1 MKKIWYKCAEKNNFH
16 FLREKEYFYFSGEK
30 MAKRLT
36 AKQQKFVEEICKG
49 VKPSQA
55 YINSYGKK
63 NASAKTISVQAQ
75 KILKN
80 PNVYLAIDEN
90 YKKLQEKFSYSR
102 EESFRKIQ
110 EIQQK
115 AFEYKQEA
123 VTKDGAVVVLNNPD
137 LRTALKAEELK
148 GKLVNLYSDG
158 KNVEVSTAVQIVFND
173 NMKGL

>member
-1 MKKIWYKCAEKNNFH
+1 M
-16 FLREKEYFYFSGEK
+16 S
-30 MAKRLT
+30 KRLT
-36 AKQQKFVEEICKG
+36 AKQQKFVNEICKG

-55 YINSYGKK
+55 YINSYGK
-63 NASAKTISVQAQ
+63 NNSTLKTISVEASRL
-75 KILKN
+75 LKN
-80 PNVYLAIDEN
+80 PNVSLAIDEN
-90 YKKLQEKFSYSR
+90 YKKIQEKFSYSR

-115 AFEYKQEA
+115 AFEYRQEA

>member
-1 MKKIWYKCAEKNNFH
+1 
-16 FLREKEYFYFSGEK
+16 
-30 MAKRLT
+30 MAKILT
-36 AKQQKFVEEICKG
+36 AKQQKFVNEICKG

-55 YINSYGKK
+55 YINSYGK
-63 NASAKTISVQAQ
+63 NNSTLKTISVEASRL
-75 KILKN
+75 LKN
-80 PNVYLAIDEN
+80 PKVSLAIDEN

-148 GKLVNLYSDG
+148 GKLVNLYSDN
-158 KNVEVSTAVQIVFND
+158 KTEVNTAVQIVFND
-173 NMKGL
+173 NMQGL

>member
-1 MKKIWYKCAEKNNFH
+1 
-16 FLREKEYFYFSGEK
+16 

-36 AKQQKFVEEICKG
+36 AKQQKFVNEICKG
-49 VKPSQA
+49 VNPSQA
-55 YINSYGKK
+55 YINSYGKNNSSPSTIK
-63 NASAKTISVQAQ
+63 VNAQRL
-75 KILKN
+75 LKN
-80 PNVYLAIDEN
+80 TNIALTIDEN
-90 YKKLQEKFSYSR
+90 YKKIQEKFSYSR

-123 VTKDGAVVVLNNPD
+123 VTKDGDVVVLNNPD

-158 KNVEVSTAVQIVFND
+158 KNVEVNTAVQIVFNE

>member
-1 MKKIWYKCAEKNNFH
+1 MKKFWYKCAEKNNFH

-36 AKQQKFVEEICKG
+36 AKQQKFVNEICKG

-55 YINSYGKK
+55 YISAYNPKNSSKETIAVE
-63 NASAKTISVQAQ
+63 ASRL
-75 KILKN
+75 LKN
-80 PNVYLAIDEN
+80 PKVSLIIDEN

-123 VTKDGAVVVLNNPD
+123 VTKDGDVVVLNNPD

-148 GKLVNLYSDG
+148 GKLVNLYSDN
-158 KNVEVSTAVQIVFND
+158 KVEVNTAVQIVFND

>member
-1 MKKIWYKCAEKNNFH
+1 
-16 FLREKEYFYFSGEK
+16 

-36 AKQQKFVEEICKG
+36 AKQQKFVNEICKG
-49 VKPSQA
+49 VNPSQA
-55 YINSYGKK
+55 YIFAYNPKNSSKETIAVE
-63 NASAKTISVQAQ
+63 ASRLLKSPKISP
-75 KILKN
+75 I
-80 PNVYLAIDEN
+80 IDEN